1 MIVNNSAFLVTFCA
15 IAKSYAVAAS
25 DNKNKVN
32 FNGTR
37 VKFASLL
44 VLSRRGSVDVL
55 GGMWYNKIDKLE
67 ITGEIIWGK

>member
-15 IAKSYAVAAS
+15 LAKSYAVAAS

-37 VKFASLL
+37 VKLASFLL
-44 VLSRRGSVDVL
+44 LSRRVGVAVWSEV
-55 GGMWYNKIDKLE
+55 
-67 ITGEIIWGK
+67 